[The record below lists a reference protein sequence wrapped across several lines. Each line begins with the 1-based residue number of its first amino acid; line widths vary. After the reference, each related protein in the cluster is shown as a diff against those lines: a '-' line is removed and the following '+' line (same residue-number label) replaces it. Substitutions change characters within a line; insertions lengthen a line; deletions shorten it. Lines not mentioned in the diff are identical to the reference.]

1 MGNLSS
7 QNRDRAQK
15 QLTQCLCIL
24 SPEATSQHRLSSTV
38 DHARI
43 IALAAGPTRRRR
55 QKKVGLELTGKSIC
69 LSLWGRGL
77 ERAL

>member
-15 QLTQCLCIL
+15 QLTQCLFHL
-24 SPEATSQHRLSSTV
+24 NPEATSQHCPSSTA
-38 DHARI
+38 DHERT
-43 IALAAGPTRRRR
+43 IALATGSTRRRR
-55 QKKVGLELTGKSIC
+55 QKKVGLELTGKCIC
-69 LSLWGRGL
+69 LSLWGIGL